1 MTDIK
6 TQAETLPLTAD
17 AFLKWEATPLT
28 RVSIPA
34 QKGTKTGQLVVSWKK
49 ETTMTINKPTK
60 HYGANGFQ
68 YKPQHGVV
76 VLCENE
82 KHQQSIYETLK
93 KQGLK
98 LKVVTV

>member
-1 MTDIK
+1 MT
-6 TQAETLPLTAD
+6 TNQ
-17 AFLKWEATPLT
+17 
-28 RVSIPA
+28 
-34 QKGTKTGQLVVSWKK
+34 
-49 ETTMTINKPTK
+49 PTK

-82 KHQQSIYETLK
+82 KHQQDIYETLK